1 MKKQM
6 TYGEALKEME
16 EILSRIENQQLD
28 VDDLSKTVDR
38 VAYLLKLCRDKL
50 RKTESEVDKIL
61 DDMNDEPATD

>member
-1 MKKQM
+1 M

-16 EILSRIENQQLD
+16 EILSRIENQELD

-38 VAYLLKLCRDKL
+38 VSYLLKLCRDKL